1 VEPDLFCR
9 IKTRA
14 SVWDV
19 VLMPVVPVTW
29 EAEIRR
35 IDVQAQSRQR
45 ELLRKTPSQPTSQI
59 LSYVP
64 IIPTTQEV

>member
-1 VEPDLFCR
+1 
-9 IKTRA
+9 
-14 SVWDV
+14 
-19 VLMPVVPVTW
+19 MPVVPVTW